1 MVLVVSYGKEEMLMV
16 LLVECA
22 AVVLLDLMEV
32 PVEPK
37 LNPSCL
43 RLQYRQ
49 CPFLDCL
56 PQLLLALSTCQPEV
70 AEVVEHLDRNL
81 VLKKLLDEKLELL
94 KSVVLEVLE
103 DLDCDWSWL
112 LTAVLEPWVPEV
124 RKVEEFPGLEEQV
137 ATAASE
143 EPVVLVASSH

>member
-43 RLQYRQ
+43 RLQCRQ
-49 CPFLDCL
+49 RPFLDYL
-56 PQLLLALSTCQPEV
+56 PQLLLE
-70 AEVVEHLDRNL
+70 
-81 VLKKLLDEKLELL
+81 
-94 KSVVLEVLE
+94 
-103 DLDCDWSWL
+103 
-112 LTAVLEPWVPEV
+112 
-124 RKVEEFPGLEEQV
+124 
-137 ATAASE
+137 
-143 EPVVLVASSH
+143 

>member
-22 AVVLLDLMEV
+22 AVVLPDLMEV

-56 PQLLLALSTCQPEV
+56 PQLLLELSTCQPEV

>member
-49 CPFLDCL
+49 RPFLDCL
-56 PQLLLALSTCQPEV
+56 PQLLLE
-70 AEVVEHLDRNL
+70 
-81 VLKKLLDEKLELL
+81 
-94 KSVVLEVLE
+94 
-103 DLDCDWSWL
+103 
-112 LTAVLEPWVPEV
+112 
-124 RKVEEFPGLEEQV
+124 
-137 ATAASE
+137 
-143 EPVVLVASSH
+143 